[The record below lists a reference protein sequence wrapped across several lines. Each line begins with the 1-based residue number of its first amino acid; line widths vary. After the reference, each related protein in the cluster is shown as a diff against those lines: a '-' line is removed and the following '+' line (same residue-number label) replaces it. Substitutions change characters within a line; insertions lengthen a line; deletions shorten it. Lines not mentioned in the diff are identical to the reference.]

1 MLFDHIGHVMVI
13 PMKKALAVSEFKARC
28 LAVLDEVA
36 RTGEGVTLL
45 KRGKPL
51 ARVVPAASLDHDHP
65 QHRLHGTLE
74 ILGDVVSPVLPVDAW
89 EAEHASVRP
98 RRKRAVKKRT

>member
-1 MLFDHIGHVMVI
+1 
-13 PMKKALAVSEFKARC
+13 MKKALAVSEFKARC

-51 ARVVPAASLDHDHP
+51 ARVLPVVSAEHEHP
-65 QHRLHGTLE
+65 QRRLIGTIE
-74 ILGDVVSPVLPVDAW
+74 ILGDVIAPVLEADAW
-89 EAEHASVRP
+89 EVERKPARP
-98 RRKRAVKKRT
+98 RRRAKR